1 VALVH
6 VIIVLRLKYV
16 IVEAVVV
23 IERVVQQ
30 VDIMVVPVELC
41 GVVII
46 NQAVLVVMIVF
57 NNQLLVVIT
66 IVKPTKVGGTVRHEK
81 KTK

>member
-1 VALVH
+1 MH